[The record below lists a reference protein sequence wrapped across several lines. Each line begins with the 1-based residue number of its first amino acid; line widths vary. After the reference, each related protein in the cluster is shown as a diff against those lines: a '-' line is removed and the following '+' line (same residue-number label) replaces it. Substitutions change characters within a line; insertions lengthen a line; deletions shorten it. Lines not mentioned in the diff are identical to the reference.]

1 MSVGFVRLL
10 TCIYCKLQ
18 GDYPLWD
25 PTENT
30 QSIVNPC
37 HVMSVHWSGA
47 SCEPWGRNE
56 RSNQKCIY
64 AWSLVEETY
73 RRLSLLYDIRPRHWG
88 VGRNKQRRTLHDI
101 VQKGLAMFNLCSLFF
116 FARLLFCSS
125 FFDLSCGFS
134 SLPGWSCA
142 IGSSHLIPSLPHSHP
157 ITTLSLPFLL
167 LIGPMRSWNPGK
179 ISKLACECLPL

>member
-1 MSVGFVRLL
+1 
-10 TCIYCKLQ
+10 
-18 GDYPLWD
+18 
-25 PTENT
+25 
-30 QSIVNPC
+30 
-37 HVMSVHWSGA
+37 MSVHWSGA

-179 ISKLACECLPL
+179 ISKLACERPSLSSTYRAYAFLKPRENKQTGLRVLTSLKTISLFSFS